1 MKTDEIVKLT
11 RNNIA
16 EFLAENAGPVEPHD
30 GPQRRREPRW
40 PFPGAVEVYPCSANG
55 SVQWLGTLR
64 NVSASGLGM
73 SCERYLKPETL
84 VDISFHMPDA
94 SFYGKAVV
102 RYCQQVRNEFMCG
115 VEFLFDE

>member
-1 MKTDEIVKLT
+1 MRTDEIVKLT
-11 RNNIA
+11 RENIA
-16 EFLAENAGPVEPHD
+16 QFLAENTEPADSYD

-40 PFPGAVEVYPCSANG
+40 PFPGAVEVYPINASG
-55 SVQWLGTLR
+55 GIQWLGTLR

-73 SCERYLKPETL
+73 SCERYLKPETV

-102 RYCQQVRNEFMCG
+102 RYCKEVRNEFMCG